1 MEPRDLIVLTPSG
14 AAEPSLAIAACRAG
28 ACGVLD
34 LEYAPDAT
42 PQASLQAALTRLAR
56 FAGPAFGVQLRA
68 DSAELF
74 ALVAPFKPACV
85 ILAGADSPHLAACV
99 RELKAAGIEV
109 LREAVSVSE
118 AAKAVELGATGIILK
133 GHEAG
138 GRVGADTSFVLLQK
152 WRQYAAKHSLNLP
165 FWIRGGIGANTTAA
179 CIAGGAR
186 GVVLDSQVLLT
197 RETPLGDSARKRI
210 PGLDGGET
218 LVLGAKLGEGYR
230 IYARPDC
237 TGAQEL
243 AKEDERLQTATLP
256 ADEKLAAWQKA
267 VRERVAADPA
277 QGVWL
282 VGQDII
288 TATALAA
295 KGLTVA
301 GVVQHICSR
310 ANAQLESA
318 KKLRHLA
325 PDSALA
331 KAHGTK
337 YPILQGP
344 MTRVSDTAAFAD
356 SVATGGALPFLALA
370 LLRKAETEKLL
381 SETKTK
387 LGKKPWGVGILGFV
401 PNEIRSEQLEAIRTH
416 KPPFAIIAGGRP
428 DQARELESQGIPTY
442 LHVPSPGLLKMFLKD
457 GSRRFIFEGQE
468 CGGHIGPR
476 ASFAL
481 WEAMIEVLLEHIGGK
496 PADDLHVVF
505 AGGIHDTL
513 SANMV
518 AALSA
523 SLAEKGVK
531 IGVLLGTAYLFTKE
545 AVAGGAITERFQQ
558 ESLACSETV
567 LLETG
572 PGHAIRCIPTPYA
585 EVFDAEKRKLRA
597 EGKSPLEVG
606 IALERM
612 NLGRLRVA
620 SKGVDRA
627 TVNGNG
633 SGLAAVSAD
642 EQFAR
647 GMYMIGQVAALRD
660 KVTTI
665 AELHADVAAGVLPD
679 SAPNTQHLE
688 LPAPP
693 PCDVAI
699 IGLSCF
705 YPNSTSLWQYWE
717 NILAKTN
724 AVTEIPASHWDWR
737 PYYDPDP
744 RARDKMI
751 SKWGGFMSDIL
762 FDPLKYGITPK
773 SIPNI
778 EPLQLLLLEAVNQA
792 LGDAGYLERPFARE
806 RTCAILGVGGGGM
819 PLSVA
824 YGFRACMPLVD
835 SIPGVPVK
843 SQTIIDLG
851 EGILP
856 EWTEDSFPGILLN
869 VAAGRVANRFNLGGP
884 NMAIDAACG
893 SSLAALYAGV
903 RELQDGT
910 SDVAIV
916 MGGDAVQTPYAY
928 VAFSKTHALS
938 PRGRCRPFDAEADGI
953 ALAEGVGVAVLKR
966 LADAERDGDR
976 IYAVIKGVGASSDG
990 RDKGLTAPRAEG
1002 QLRALHRAYAQARIN
1017 PANVAL
1023 VEAHGTG
1030 TVVGDQTEAKAIGQL
1045 FRDAG
1050 GDAQSCA
1057 LGSVKSM
1064 IGHSKCAAG
1073 LAGLIK
1079 TAFALHYKVLP
1090 PTLVEKPNPKANL
1103 DGGPLYLNT
1112 EARPWVHGQEHPRTA
1127 GVSAFGFGG
1136 TNFHTV
1142 LEEYT
1147 GDYLNRPTTGIR
1159 AWPAELFVWRR
1170 ADKTAILDSAKKVRD
1185 ALAAGAQPTL
1195 ADLAASVW
1203 QTSRDRKGAEST
1215 LAIVATSLDDLKEKL
1230 AVALEAL
1237 PKATDSH
1244 SDPRGIYFSAVGPAA
1259 PGKKAAA
1266 PKLAFLFPGQG
1277 SQYPDMLSQVAMT
1290 FAEVRDALDRA
1301 EVALAADLEKPLGRL
1316 IYPPSPFTPEQEA
1329 ANRDGLRRT
1338 EVAQSS
1344 IGATS
1349 IGMFRL
1355 LSALG
1360 IEADFYAGHSYGEY
1374 TALAA
1379 AGSISEEDLMRLS
1392 YKRGRAIREAAKTAP
1407 GGMIAADNTAEAI
1420 QPHLAGIADV
1430 WIANHNSPTQTVI
1443 AGTDDGVK
1451 LAAEK
1456 LQAAGIRSQR
1466 IAVACGFHS
1475 PLIAGAKPALAEAL
1489 SQASF
1494 TAPTKPVFSN
1504 TSARPHPPDGSV
1516 IAKQLAEHLVSP
1528 VRFADEVRAMYE
1540 SGARVFVEVGPQAVL
1555 TGLTGQILAGK
1566 PHLAVASDSKARPGL
1581 VQLAHVLGQLL
1592 AAGVSA
1598 NLDRLFVGRGVQ
1610 PFDLAKLSADTG
1622 KPKHSATTWVVNGV
1636 RSKPINGPEPRL
1648 LGQPLPEGAKPAN
1661 AQPAKKSPPASEGQK
1676 PSPASAPA
1684 VTTPHNPSQPVMPHT
1699 TGTARGETGS
1709 KPKPSPV
1716 KEAGGV
1722 SHKPVAFPATTP
1734 PIRATMHNTT
1744 MQPALPVPST
1754 NGHAPTLTA
1763 PDGAAAVMMRFQEV
1777 MARFLDTQKSVM
1789 LGFLGASSNGHAP
1802 TPPLN
1807 GNGHGHTP
1815 YAVIPHTN
1823 GNGNGHT
1830 NGHTPVNVPTPM
1842 PVQTLATNR
1851 IAAEVRPV
1859 TPAPVATPT
1868 TNGKHE
1874 VTPAKKAETP
1884 RTPVAE
1890 AAPAKKA
1897 EKALDRDTLLARLHD
1912 LVSERTGYP
1921 KEALSIDL
1929 DLEADLGVDSIKRV
1943 EILGALA
1950 ESIEAGANGKQ
1961 PNLEMEKLSAI
1972 KTLRGIA
1979 DYVMSALD
1987 EVASPMAAPAAAPS
2001 TNGKHEAAAA
2011 SAPAPSTNGDLHP
2024 GARQGEV
2031 QRLVVRL
2038 IDTPLPV
2045 RPTFAPPT
2053 GTIVIT
2059 DDQLGSAQ
2067 ELADRLAELDIK
2079 TVLVRHGTAN
2089 DGFTANLTDPVAVT
2103 DLLAHVRLKCGA
2115 VSGLVHLLP
2124 LAESPEGETEELR
2137 MRREVKSLYL
2147 LARGLENDIRE
2158 AGKSGSA
2165 VLLTVTAMGGT
2176 MGFGGELPQDFF
2188 AGHGGVAGFTKCL
2201 GFEWPEAT
2209 VRVVDVSPDTP
2220 APRLIEQ
2227 LLGEL
2232 GDPEGPFEVGR
2243 DGDRRVTWQVEP
2255 GPVDKGE
2262 QAVELGEKDT
2272 VLITGGARGIT
2283 AKVAL
2288 EIASRYK
2295 SKLVLVGS
2303 SPTPVEESADTTSL
2317 HSAAEI
2323 KTALMKKQP
2332 NAKPAAIEAEY
2343 KRLLKDREILANLK
2357 AIRAAGSVVEYRSVD
2372 VRDAAAFGALIDELN
2387 ANGGIAGV
2395 IHGAGVIEDKLLR
2408 DKTPESFDRVFGTK
2422 IDSAM
2427 TLARRL
2433 DSTKLKFFSLYA
2445 SITSRY
2451 GNRGQSDYAAAN
2463 EVLSKLAC
2471 DLDRKWPGRVVSIA
2485 WGPWAEVGMVADL
2498 QKHLTAR
2505 GLKLIEP
2512 PVGAGF
2518 AVDEVIFGVKGEPE
2532 VLVAGGTETAAK
2544 PAKTKDEP
2552 VTVEA

>member
-1 MEPRDLIVLTPSG
+1 M
-14 AAEPSLAIAACRAG
+14 
-28 ACGVLD
+28 
-34 LEYAPDAT
+34 
-42 PQASLQAALTRLAR
+42 
-56 FAGPAFGVQLRA
+56 
-68 DSAELF
+68 
-74 ALVAPFKPACV
+74 
-85 ILAGADSPHLAACV
+85 ILAGADQPTLAARV
-99 RELKAAGIEV
+99 HELKAAGIEV
-109 LREAVSVSE
+109 LREAVSVAE
-118 AAKAVELGATGIILK
+118 AKHAVELGVGGIVLK

-152 WRQYAAKHSLNLP
+152 WRQFADKNGVTVP
-165 FWIRGGIGANTTAA
+165 FWVRGGIGANTAAA
-179 CIAGGAR
+179 CLAGGAR

-197 RETPLGDSARKRI
+197 RETPLRDGARKRI
-210 PGLDGGET
+210 AGLDGSET
-218 LVLGAKLGEGYR
+218 LVLGARLGEGYR

-237 TGAQEL
+237 AGAQEL
-243 AKEDERLQTATLP
+243 AKEEERLQHATLP
-256 ADEKLAAWQKA
+256 ADEKLAAWREA
-267 VRERVAADPA
+267 VRVRVVSDPA
-277 QGVWL
+277 DGVWL
-282 VGQDII
+282 AGQDVV
-288 TATALAA
+288 TAAPLAA

-301 GVVQHICSR
+301 GVVQAICER
-310 ANAQLESA
+310 SA
-318 KKLRHLA
+318 KQLATAKRLAHLA
-325 PDSALA
+325 PDSPLA
-331 KAHGTK
+331 KSHGTK

-356 SVATGGALPFLALA
+356 SVAAGGALPFLALA

-381 SETKTK
+381 AETKAK
-387 LGKKPWGVGILGFV
+387 LGAKPWGVGILGFV

-428 DQARELESQGIPTY
+428 DQARELEAQGIPTY

-457 GSRRFIFEGQE
+457 GARRFIFEGQE

-481 WEAMIEVLLEHIGGK
+481 WEAMVEVLIENIGAK

-505 AGGIHDTL
+505 AGGIHDAL

-531 IGVLLGTAYLFTKE
+531 VGVLLGTAYLFTKE
-545 AVAGGAITERFQQ
+545 AVAGGAITERFQK
-558 ESLACSETV
+558 EALACGDTV

-585 EVFDAEKRKLRA
+585 DVFESEKRKLRA

-620 SKGVDRA
+620 SKGVDRSSFSRDPQGSA
-627 TVNGNG
+627 NG
-633 SGLAAVSAD
+633 SATNGDGLTSVGAD

-647 GMYMIGQVAALRD
+647 GMYMIGQVAALWD
-660 KVTTI
+660 KVVTV
-665 AELHADVAAGVLPD
+665 AELHADVTGSIVLPE
-679 SAPNTQHLE
+679 SETNPQNPE

-705 YPNSTSLWQYWE
+705 YPGAGSLWSYWE

-724 AVTEIPASHWDWR
+724 AVIEIPPTHWDWR
-737 PYYDPDP
+737 PFYDPDP
-744 RARDKMI
+744 RAKDKMV
-751 SKWGGFMSDIL
+751 SKWGGFMSDIT

-773 SIPNI
+773 SLPNI

-792 LGDAGYLERPFARE
+792 LGDAGYLDRPFARE

-819 PLSVA
+819 PLSVS
-824 YGFRACMPLVD
+824 YGFRACMPLLD

-843 SQTIIDLG
+843 SADIVALG
-851 EGILP
+851 EGMLP
-856 EWTEDSFPGILLN
+856 QWTEDSFPGILLN

-903 RELQDGT
+903 RELNDGT

-916 MGGDAVQTPYAY
+916 MGGDAVQTPFAY

-938 PRGRCRPFDAEADGI
+938 PKGRCRPFDADADGI

-1002 QLRALHRAYAQARIN
+1002 QLRALHRAYAQARVN
-1017 PANVAL
+1017 PSNVAL

-1030 TVVGDQTEAKAIGQL
+1030 TVVGDQTEARAIGQL
-1045 FRDAG
+1045 MRDAG
-1050 GDAQSCA
+1050 GDPQSCA
-1057 LGSVKSM
+1057 IGSVKSM

-1079 TAFALHYKVLP
+1079 TAFALHHKVLP

-1112 EARPWVHGQEHPRTA
+1112 EAKPWVHGHDHPRTA

-1147 GDYLNRPTTGIR
+1147 GDYLNRPTTGLR
-1159 AWPAELFVWRR
+1159 QWPAELLVWRR
-1170 ADKTAILDSAKKVRD
+1170 ADKAALLTSLTQVRD
-1185 ALAAGAQPTL
+1185 AIIAGAKPTL

-1203 QTSRDRKGAEST
+1203 HTSRDRKEGPLVA
-1215 LAIVATSLDDLKEKL
+1215 LVATSLEDLKEKID
-1230 AVALEAL
+1230 AALDAL

-1244 SDPRGIYFSAVGPAA
+1244 GDPRGIYYAACGFAGDPAK
-1259 PGKKAAA
+1259 PQAADA
-1266 PKLAFLFPGQG
+1266 GAKVAFLFPGQG
-1277 SQYPDMLSQVAMT
+1277 SQYPDMLAQVAMA
-1290 FAEVRDALDRA
+1290 FPEVRDVLDRA
-1301 EVALAADLEKPLGRL
+1301 ESTLAADLDKPLGRF

-1329 ANRDGLRRT
+1329 ANRNELRRT
-1338 EVAQSS
+1338 EIAQAS

-1349 IGMFRL
+1349 LGMFRL
-1355 LSALG
+1355 LTALG
-1360 IEADFYAGHSYGEY
+1360 VEADFFAGHSYGEY
-1374 TALAA
+1374 AALAA
-1379 AGSISEEDLMRLS
+1379 AGSLSEDDLLYLS
-1392 YKRGRAIREAAKTAP
+1392 YRRGRAIREAAVTAP

-1420 QPHLAGIADV
+1420 APVLKGLADV

-1443 AGTDDGVK
+1443 AGTEEGVQA
-1451 LAAEK
+1451 AAEK

-1475 PLIAGAKPALAEAL
+1475 PLIAGAKPALADAL
-1489 SQASF
+1489 AKATF
-1494 TAPTKPVFSN
+1494 AAPRKPVYSN
-1504 TSARPHPPDGSV
+1504 TSAAPHPADGAA

-1528 VRFADEVRAMYE
+1528 VRFADEVRAMHDA
-1540 SGARVFVEVGPQAVL
+1540 GARVFVEVGPQAVL
-1555 TGLTGQILAGK
+1555 TGLAGQILAGR
-1566 PHLAVASDSKARPGL
+1566 PHVALASDAKARPGL
-1581 VQLAHVLGQLL
+1581 VQLAHLLGQLL
-1592 AAGVSA
+1592 AAGVPA
-1598 NLDRLFVGRGVQ
+1598 NLDRLFTGRAVQ
-1610 PFDLAKLSADTG
+1610 PFELGKLNADTG
-1622 KPKHSATTWVVNGV
+1622 KPKLAPTTWVVNGV
-1636 RSKPINGPEPRL
+1636 RSRPLNGPEPRL
-1648 LGQPLPEGAKPAN
+1648 LGQALPAGSRPLPPAPLPEGKGEKDLRNPI
-1661 AQPAKKSPPASEGQK
+1661 ASGT
-1676 PSPASAPA
+1676 SSN
-1684 VTTPHNPSQPVMPHT
+1684 VTTPVASSPLPSGRGAGGMGSLPSRAMMHT
-1699 TGTARGETGS
+1699 TDT
-1709 KPKPSPV
+1709 
-1716 KEAGGV
+1716 
-1722 SHKPVAFPATTP
+1722 H
-1734 PIRATMHNTT
+1734 
-1744 MQPALPVPST
+1744 PALPAPSA
-1754 NGHAPTLTA
+1754 NGHAHAAPA

-1789 LGFLGASSNGHAP
+1789 LGFLGASNDTAPAPSTNGRAAYPVAPQSNGRVAYSSGNGHAA
-1802 TPPLN
+1802 T
-1807 GNGHGHTP
+1807 H
-1815 YAVIPHTN
+1815 A
-1823 GNGNGHT
+1823 
-1830 NGHTPVNVPTPM
+1830 TPM
-1842 PVQTLATNR
+1842 PAPTLANNR
-1851 IAAEVRPV
+1851 LAPDVVAR
-1859 TPAPVATPT
+1859 PAPVPT
-1868 TNGKHE
+1868 ANGKHDT
-1874 VTPAKKAETP
+1874 VVKQV
-1884 RTPVAE
+1884 PVE

-1897 EKALDRDTLLARLHD
+1897 GGALDRDTLLARLLD

-1943 EILGALA
+1943 EVLGALA
-1950 ESIEAGANGKQ
+1950 ESIEAGADGTQ
-1961 PNLEMEKLSAI
+1961 PNLEMEKLSVI

-1979 DYVMSALD
+1979 DYVMGAL
-1987 EVASPMAAPAAAPS
+1987 AAAAPVPALATAAQPS
-2001 TNGKHEAAAA
+2001 TNGKREAPALAAAGA
-2011 SAPAPSTNGDLHP
+2011 NGDLHP
-2024 GARQGEV
+2024 GARQGDV

-2038 IDTPLPV
+2038 IDAPLPV
-2045 RPTFAPPT
+2045 RPRFAPPA

-2059 DDQLGSAQ
+2059 DDRLGTAR

-2079 TVLVRHGTAN
+2079 TVLVRMGEAK
-2089 DGFTANLTDPVAVT
+2089 DGFGADLTDPAAVT
-2103 DLLAHVRLKCGA
+2103 ALLARVRAQCGP

-2124 LAESPEGETEELR
+2124 LAEPPAGETAELR

-2147 LARGLENDIRE
+2147 LARGLETDIRD

-2165 VLLTVTAMGGT
+2165 VLLAVTAMGGT
-2176 MGFGGELPQDFF
+2176 MGFGDDLPADFF

-2201 GFEWPEAT
+2201 GHEWPEVT
-2209 VRVVDVSPDTP
+2209 VRVVDVSGETP
-2220 APRLIEQ
+2220 APQLVEQ

-2232 GDPEGPFEVGR
+2232 GDPDGPFEVGR
-2243 DGDRRVTWQVEP
+2243 DGAFRKTWQVEP
-2255 GPVDKGE
+2255 GPLTKDGR
-2262 QAVELGEKDT
+2262 AVALDANST
-2272 VLITGGARGIT
+2272 VLVTGGARGIT

-2288 EIASRYK
+2288 EIAKRYK

-2303 SPTPVEESADTTSL
+2303 SPVPVTESADTASL
-2317 HSAAEI
+2317 TTPAEI
-2323 KTALMKKQP
+2323 KAALLKQLP
-2332 NAKPAAIEAEY
+2332 DAKPAAVEVTY
-2343 KRLLKDREILANLK
+2343 KRLLKGREIRANLD
-2357 AIRAAGSVVEYRSVD
+2357 AIRTAGGTVEYRCTD
-2372 VRDAAAFGALIDELN
+2372 VRDPVAFGALIDELN
-2387 ANGGIAGV
+2387 AAGGIAGV
-2395 IHGAGVIEDKLLR
+2395 VHGAGVIEDKLLR

-2422 IDSAM
+2422 VESAL
-2427 TLARRL
+2427 TLSRKL
-2433 DSTKLKFFSLYA
+2433 DPAKLKFFALFA

-2463 EVLSKLAC
+2463 EVLSKMAC
-2471 DLDRKWPGRVVSIA
+2471 DLDRKWPGRVVSVA

-2498 QKHLTAR
+2498 AKHLVAR

-2512 PVGAGF
+2512 AVGAAF
-2518 AVDEVIFGVKGEPE
+2518 AVDEVIFGAKGEPE
-2532 VLVAGGTETAAK
+2532 VVVAGGTEHAPK
-2544 PAKTKDEP
+2544 PARPSAQP
-2552 VTVEA
+2552 VSAGAVG